1 MISHVVMFRQRMDV
15 FKDERDALLQAF
27 EVAVRDIP
35 TIRGVRAGKRVRIG
49 AGYERDGVE
58 SPDFI
63 IAIDFEDVSGLQLY
77 LQHPA
82 HVELAARFSQACA
95 VTNVYDF
102 SATDDASSIRALFD
116 AQ

>member
-1 MISHVVMFRQRMDV
+1 MISHVVMFRQRTDIL
-15 FKDERDALLQAF
+15 KGERDALLQAF
-27 EVAVRDIP
+27 EVALRDIP
-35 TIRGVRAGKRVRIG
+35 TIRAVRAGRRVRVG
-49 AGYERDGVE
+49 AGYERDSAE

-82 HVELAARFSQACA
+82 HVELAGRFSQTCA

-102 SATDDASSIRALFD
+102 AATDDASSIRALFE